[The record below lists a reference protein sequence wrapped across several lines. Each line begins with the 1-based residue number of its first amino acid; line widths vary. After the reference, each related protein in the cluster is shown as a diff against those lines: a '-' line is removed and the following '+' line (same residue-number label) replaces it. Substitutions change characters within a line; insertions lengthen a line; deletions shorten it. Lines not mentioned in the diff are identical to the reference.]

1 MYPKPLVG
9 VGGWLAF
16 FVVALCILGPAQA
29 ISATSVEFGKLE
41 SSFSG
46 TAALESWKNYKLGAW
61 TLIGFSISLRVIAGI
76 LLTSSFKPFSV
87 RFTIAVLWT
96 TPFVT
101 SIGTYVLINALFGS
115 SAASASLEYV
125 FSELVIG
132 LTIATVWTAYL
143 LKSERVKNTYY
154 GYRP

>member
-1 MYPKPLVG
+1 MYPKPSVG

-16 FVVALCILGPAQA
+16 FVVALCILGPAQT

-41 SSFSG
+41 SSITG
-46 TAALESWKNYKLGAW
+46 AAALESWKNYKLGAW
-61 TLIGFSISLRVIAGI
+61 TLIGLSILLRLIAGI

-87 RFTIAVLWT
+87 RFTIAVLWI
-96 TPFVT
+96 TPVVT
-101 SIGTYVLINALFGS
+101 SLGTYVLIISLFGS
-115 SAASASLEYV
+115 SIASASIEAL